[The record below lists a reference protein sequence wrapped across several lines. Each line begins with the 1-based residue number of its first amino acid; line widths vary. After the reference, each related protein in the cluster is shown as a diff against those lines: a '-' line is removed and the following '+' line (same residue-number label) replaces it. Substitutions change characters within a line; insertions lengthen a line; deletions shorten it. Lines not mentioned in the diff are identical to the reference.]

1 MINNFTLLVIC
12 SILCL
17 IVGAALAIAF
27 YKPPQQNPQTQ
38 SGFILD
44 KICDKKVKDA
54 VTKANATAN
63 TKCVDGTRAFSNAM
77 LGVYGSCLSKNP
89 FKITVELPSV
99 TPSNTFEKI
108 NGKIG
113 LPIIIT
119 PDEPYVIDWGDG
131 TPYTVG
137 RGISTSSDGRLIHV
151 YTKLPNR
158 FTISVYTRPYAIM
171 AVSFNVNGSANYLT
185 YKLQNTD
192 KTYIKEIVT
201 GDNDPSMSLTSGGG
215 MGTST
220 TPENWGITV
229 KKNATLPQAPCT

>member
-1 MINNFTLLVIC
+1 MINNFTLGIIC
-12 SILCL
+12 SVLCVIL
-17 IVGAALAIAF
+17 GAVLAFFF
-27 YKPPQQNPQTQ
+27 YKPPQQNPERKT
-38 SGFILD
+38 GPILD
-44 KICDKKVKDA
+44 WVCNNKVKDA
-54 VTKANATAN
+54 VTKAN
-63 TKCVDGTRAFSNAM
+63 TKCVQDTREFSNSLLATW
-77 LGVYGSCLSKNP
+77 GSCLSKNP